1 VRKALS
7 VLVVLVL
14 LSTVGMARQRG
25 AEGAPPPGEALV
37 GTWTGTWEGAGG
49 TGGFE
54 LTLEK
59 AKDGSVGGRV
69 SVTGEPTYQT
79 TLGTVSFD
87 GPKMTAKYDFPPDE
101 NIAVVLEA
109 KFDGNTATGTW
120 AAREKANGGE
130 LASGTWTV
138 SRK

>member
-1 VRKALS
+1 MRKALS
-7 VLVVLVL
+7 VWICLLL
-14 LSTVGMARQRG
+14 LSAAGIARQRG
-25 AEGAPPPGEALV
+25 ADGTAPGEPLV
-37 GTWTGTWEGAGG
+37 GTWTGTWEGAIGA
-49 TGGFE
+49 GGFE

-59 AKDGSVGGRV
+59 AKDGSIGGGV
-69 SVTGEPTYQT
+69 SVTGEPTYKA
-79 TLGTVSFD
+79 TLSTVSFD

-130 LASGTWTV
+130 VASGTWTV